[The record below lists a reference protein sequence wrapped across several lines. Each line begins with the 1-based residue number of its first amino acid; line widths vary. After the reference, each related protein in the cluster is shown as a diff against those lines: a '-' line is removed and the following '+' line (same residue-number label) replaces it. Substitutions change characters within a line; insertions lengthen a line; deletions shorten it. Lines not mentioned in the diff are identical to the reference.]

1 MPASS
6 LALMQPLLIS
16 PHINHNMI
24 TCRNRVA
31 ECDSRSNK
39 LTVSCVFR
47 KWLRPMDI
55 MSLGA
60 MPRVMALSLRSRT
73 RAGPRPDCSARPFCK
88 DVMAFCYAAT
98 ARPSWG
104 VDSIIMTHD
113 IVCSRLDCC
122 SRRPS
127 IHHQT
132 TSELHELSAM
142 YAVRLVRSCKPR
154 TLFWMISTDYHASD
168 INSSY
173 CWSRRTVAQVS
184 RT

>member
-1 MPASS
+1 MCLPEMASTDG
-6 LALMQPLLIS
+6 
-16 PHINHNMI
+16 HN
-24 TCRNRVA
+24 VL
-31 ECDSRSNK
+31 RSNAAGDGIIVAITNEGWTK
-39 LTVSCVFR
+39 TRLLCKTLLQSCDGFLLRCNRETV
-47 KWLRPMDI
+47 M
-55 MSLGA
+55 G
-60 MPRVMALSLRSRT
+60 SRL
-73 RAGPRPDCSARPFCK
+73 DHLL
-88 DVMAFCYAAT
+88 
-98 ARPSWG
+98 
-104 VDSIIMTHD
+104 MTHD